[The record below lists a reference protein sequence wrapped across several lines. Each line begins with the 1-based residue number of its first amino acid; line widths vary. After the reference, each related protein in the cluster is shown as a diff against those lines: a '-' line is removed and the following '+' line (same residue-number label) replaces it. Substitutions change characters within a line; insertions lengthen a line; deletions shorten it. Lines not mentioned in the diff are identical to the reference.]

1 MLEIHAVTDLRLQVV
16 RLCSQRAQVN
26 ISPTVEH
33 LTLHYQVANIRVP
46 GHEQLQK
53 LFELK
58 KEKGELS
65 LDNER
70 RLHALMR
77 KFEAEIIQAADV
89 VCVTCIG
96 AGDKRLKRFKFPI
109 VRSFPVLHTSLTSP
123 QQIFVCMPGSCGMCS
138 HGASVCC
145 CRNAGCSLV
154 VTGAAGTA
162 SWWYS

>member
-1 MLEIHAVTDLRLQVV
+1 MGVQVV

-58 KEKGELS
+58 KDKGELS

-109 VRSFPVLHTSLTSP
+109 VRPVHSQGPPMLRNRLISSQPSSQPVLLHMFGVKITS
-123 QQIFVCMPGSCGMCS
+123 
-138 HGASVCC
+138 
-145 CRNAGCSLV
+145 
-154 VTGAAGTA
+154 
-162 SWWYS
+162 